1 MSSNIKYTVFK
12 TQSGYFGFC
21 CTEKGVLRTCLPLKT
36 RESVEDYLWAGI
48 VNPVFDKN
56 LRPSLQTQIMAYYE
70 GDCVDFSKTPVDLSG
85 LTPFTQKVLLA
96 CMKIKYGQS
105 ITYKQL
111 AEQVGS
117 PNSARAIGGVMAR
130 NPIPLIIPCHRV
142 LSASG
147 SLCGFSAP
155 GGIDTKK
162 WMIDLESQN
171 RPKSKTTGF
180 LPKTPLRP

>member
-1 MSSNIKYTVFK
+1 MIEDIKYTVFK
-12 TQSGYFGFC
+12 TRRGYFGFC

-36 RESVEDYLWAGI
+36 RESVEDSLLAGI
-48 VNPVFDKN
+48 DDPVLDKN
-56 LRPSLQTQIMAYYE
+56 LLPSIQTQIMAYYE
-70 GDCVDFSKTPVDLSG
+70 GDCVDFSRTPVDLSG
-85 LTPFTQKVLLA
+85 LTPFTQKVLRA
-96 CMKIKYGQS
+96 CMKIKYGKKT
-105 ITYKQL
+105 TYKYL

-142 LSASG
+142 LSANG

-171 RPKSKTTGF
+171 PPKRRTIGF
-180 LPKTPLRP
+180 LPKPSLLR